1 MDRLKSFKSLSLVTG
16 VFTTIWV
23 MGIGWQPPLQAQSNE
38 DVNVLTAQL
47 SPSRDRGAGLR
58 GAGCGEAT
66 ITPLMPTNDQGVY
79 LVALNSPATL
89 SWQVP
94 ETTVTSAEFLLVD
107 QSWNPVYQTMI
118 EIPEAG
124 GEVEITLPNDLSL
137 KRETDYYF
145 QFALVCDAA
154 DRTKDNA
161 IQGAVQ
167 FTAPD
172 ASTPEE

>member
-23 MGIGWQPPLQAQSNE
+23 MGIGWQLPLQAQSNE

-58 GAGCGEAT
+58 GAGCGEVT
-66 ITPLMPTNDQGVY
+66 ITPLMSTKAPGVY
-79 LVALNSPATL
+79 VATLNSPTTL

-94 ETTVTSAEFLLVD
+94 ETEVTSAEFLLVD
-107 QSWNPVYQTMI
+107 QSWSPVYVTMI

-124 GEVEITLPNDLSL
+124 GEFEITLPDDVPL
-137 KRETDYYF
+137 ETETNYYF
-145 QFALVCDAA
+145 QMALVCDVM

-161 IQGAVQ
+161 IQGTLQ
-167 FTAPD
+167 FTPPD
-172 ASTPEE
+172 ASIREE

>member
-66 ITPLMPTNDQGVY
+66 ITPLMSTKEPGVY
-79 LVALNSPATL
+79 LVALNSPLTL

-107 QSWNPVYQTMI
+107 QSWNAVHQTMI
-118 EIPEAG
+118 EIPKEG
-124 GEVEITLPNDLSL
+124 GEIEITLPNTLSL
-137 KRETDYYF
+137 ETGKDYYW
-145 QFALVCDAA
+145 QMALICDAS

-161 IQGAVQ
+161 IQGALQ
-167 FTAPD
+167 FTSPE
-172 ASTPEE
+172 ASTSQE

>member
-23 MGIGWQPPLQAQSNE
+23 MGIGWQPPLQAQANAES
-38 DVNVLTAQL
+38 VNTLTAQL
-47 SPSRDRGAGLR
+47 PSRDRGSGLR

-66 ITPLMPTNDQGVY
+66 ITPLMSTKEPGVY
-79 LVALNSPATL
+79 TAALNSPATL

-94 ETTVTSAEFLLVD
+94 ETKVTAAEFLLVD

-118 EIPEAG
+118 EVPEKG
-124 GEVEITLPNDLSL
+124 GEMKIMLPNTLSL
-137 KRETDYYF
+137 EMGTDYYW
-145 QFALVCDAA
+145 QFALVCDAN
-154 DRTKDNA
+154 DRTKDDA
-161 IQGAVQ
+161 IQGALQ

-172 ASTPEE
+172 ASTSQN